1 MAEEKQNIIEDDP
14 YKVRLNKRNAMIE
27 AGENPYGEAFAYT
40 HHVADMEEKYGKLAD
55 GDITNDEVKVAG
67 RILSK
72 RGQGKVTFMG
82 LRDATGDMQLF
93 FRIDNLG
100 EDAYAKAKDLDVGD
114 WVGVTGKAMKTKRG
128 QLSVMVEKCQLLSK
142 SLRPLPEK
150 FHGLAD
156 LETRYRQRY
165 VDLIANPEVKE
176 VFQKRSAI
184 ISAIRH
190 YMEDE
195 GYVEVET
202 PFLHSIMGGANAKPF
217 TTHFNALDRD
227 YFLRIATELPLKRL
241 LVGGFERVFE
251 MGRQFRNEGMDHY
264 HNPEFT
270 TMEAYCA
277 FSDLEGMMR
286 LTEGYVQAAA
296 QAACGTLKVEYQG
309 QEIDLSGKWP
319 AKSMT
324 ELASEATG
332 EDISFD
338 RTEAELKKILEK
350 NGGKAQKGWGKGK
363 LIAEIFEAT
372 CEDKLIQPIF
382 VTGHPLEV
390 SPLAK
395 KAEDPNYT
403 ERFELFICG
412 HEYANAFSELNDPID
427 QAERFEAQ
435 VKAKDLG
442 DNEAMGFDA
451 DYIRALEYGMPP
463 AGGVGVGIDRL
474 VMLLTN
480 SESIRDVLLFP
491 HMRDE

>member
-1 MAEEKQNIIEDDP
+1 MAEEKQQIIEDDP
-14 YKVRLNKRNAMIE
+14 YKVRLNKRNALIN
-27 AGENPYGEAFAYT
+27 AGQNPYGEAYEYS
-40 HHVADMEEKYGKLAD
+40 HHVCDVEEKYGKIAD
-55 GDITNDEVKVAG
+55 GEITKDTIKVAG
-67 RILSK
+67 RIMSK
-72 RGQGKVTFMG
+72 RGQGKVCFMG

-100 EDAYAKAKDLDVGD
+100 EEAYAQATDLDVGD
-114 WVGVTGKAMKTKRG
+114 WVGAEGKAMKTKRG
-128 QLSVMVEKCQLLSK
+128 QLSVCVEKFTLLSK

-150 FHGLAD
+150 FHGLSD

-190 YMEDE
+190 YMEEQD
-195 GYVEVET
+195 YVEVET

-296 QAACGTLKVEYQG
+296 KAACGTLKIEYQG

-319 AKSMT
+319 AKSMV

-338 RTEAELKKILEK
+338 RSEAELKKILEK
-350 NGGKAQKGWGKGK
+350 NGGKAQKG
-363 LIAEIFEAT
+363 
-372 CEDKLIQPIF
+372 
-382 VTGHPLEV
+382 
-390 SPLAK
+390 
-395 KAEDPNYT
+395 
-403 ERFELFICG
+403 
-412 HEYANAFSELNDPID
+412 
-427 QAERFEAQ
+427 
-435 VKAKDLG
+435 
-442 DNEAMGFDA
+442 
-451 DYIRALEYGMPP
+451 
-463 AGGVGVGIDRL
+463 
-474 VMLLTN
+474 
-480 SESIRDVLLFP
+480 
-491 HMRDE
+491 

>member
-1 MAEEKQNIIEDDP
+1 MAEDKQNIIEDDP

-286 LTEGYVQAAA
+286 LTEGYIQAAA
-296 QAACGTLKVEYQG
+296 QAACGTLQVEYQG

-338 RTEAELKKILEK
+338 RSEAELKKILEK

-372 CEDKLIQPIF
+372 CEDKLVQPIF

-412 HEYANAFSELNDPID
+412 HEYANAFSELNDPVD